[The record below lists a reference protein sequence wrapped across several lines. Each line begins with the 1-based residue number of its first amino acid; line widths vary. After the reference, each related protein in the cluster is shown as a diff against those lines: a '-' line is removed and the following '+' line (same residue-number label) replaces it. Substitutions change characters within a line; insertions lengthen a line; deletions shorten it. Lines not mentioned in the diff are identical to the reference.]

1 MTGAGS
7 MRESEIAGLG
17 IRALAAIIDLAIMA
31 LLWTAIAVA
40 IGGAKL
46 YRADFSLDV
55 VTNLLGLIAI
65 CIYFFASEAMWS
77 ATPAKLL
84 IGLRVVGEDDGQPI
98 DWITSMLRNVL
109 RLVDWLPT
117 PYLAGFLLAVNSPKN
132 QRLGGSSRPHGR
144 RPGVIAGAL
153 PP

>member
-1 MTGAGS
+1 
-7 MRESEIAGLG
+7 
-17 IRALAAIIDLAIMA
+17 MA

-55 VTNLLGLIAI
+55 VKNLLGLIAI
-65 CIYFFASEAMWS
+65 CIYFFASETMWS

-117 PYLAGFLLAVNSPKN
+117 LYLAGFLLAVNSPKN
-132 QRLGGSSRPHGR
+132 QRLGDRLAR
-144 RPGVIAGAL
+144 TVVVRV
-153 PP
+153 

>member
-7 MRESEIAGLG
+7 MREAEIAGLG
-17 IRALAAIIDLAIMA
+17 VRALAAIVDLAIMA

-46 YRADFSLDV
+46 YRPDFSLEI
-55 VTNLLGLIAI
+55 VTGLFGLIAV

-84 IGLRVVGEDDGQPI
+84 IGLRVVGEEDGQRI
-98 DWITSMLRNVL
+98 DWVTSMLRNLL
-109 RLVDWLPT
+109 RPVDWFPT
-117 PYLAGFLLAVNSPKN
+117 LYFVGFLLAVNSPKN
-132 QRLGGSSRPHGR
+132 QRLGDRIAR
-144 RPGVIAGAL
+144 TVVIRV
-153 PP
+153 

>member
-7 MRESEIAGLG
+7 MREAEIAGLG
-17 IRALAAIIDLAIMA
+17 IRALAAIVDLAIMA

-46 YRADFSLDV
+46 YRPDFSLEI
-55 VTNLLGLIAI
+55 VTSLFGLIAV

-84 IGLRVVGEDDGQPI
+84 IGLRVVGEEDGQPI
-98 DWITSMLRNVL
+98 DWVTSMLRNLL
-109 RLVDWLPT
+109 RPVDWFPT
-117 PYLAGFLLAVNSPKN
+117 LYFVGFLLAVNSPKN
-132 QRLGGSSRPHGR
+132 QRLGDRIAR
-144 RPGVIAGAL
+144 TVVIRV
-153 PP
+153 

>member
-7 MRESEIAGLG
+7 MREVEIAGLG
-17 IRALAAIIDLAIMA
+17 IRALAAIVDLAIMA

-46 YRADFSLDV
+46 YRADFALDV
-55 VTNLLGLIAI
+55 VTNLFGLIAI

-84 IGLRVVGEDDGQPI
+84 IGLRVVGEEDGQRI
-98 DWITSMLRNVL
+98 DWVTSMLRNLL
-109 RLVDWLPT
+109 RPVDWFPT
-117 PYLAGFLLAVNSPKN
+117 LYFVGFLLAVNSPKN
-132 QRLGGSSRPHGR
+132 QRLGDRIAR
-144 RPGVIAGAL
+144 TVVIRV
-153 PP
+153 